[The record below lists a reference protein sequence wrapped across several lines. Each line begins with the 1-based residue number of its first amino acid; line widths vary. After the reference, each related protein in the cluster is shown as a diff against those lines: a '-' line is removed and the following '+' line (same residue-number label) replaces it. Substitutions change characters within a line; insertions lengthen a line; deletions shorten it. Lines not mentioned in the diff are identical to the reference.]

1 MLQPITMATAEQ
13 YDEQNA
19 QQTQLHV
26 LQENGAED
34 QLQVQSVFPDQQ
46 TYQDHQIL
54 QGHQLLQGHQV
65 QLHTTYYFLLC
76 LKLPKTQ
83 SWLYM

>member
-1 MLQPITMATAEQ
+1 MLCVQVLMLQPVGMATGDQ

-34 QLQVQSVFPDQQ
+34 QLQVQSVFPNQQ
-46 TYQDHQIL
+46 VFQDHQIL

-65 QLHTTYYFLLC
+65 QLHFSYSVMPCEGTTC
-76 LKLPKTQ
+76 
-83 SWLYM
+83 